1 MTELTQSK
9 SIEQAN
15 LEELTS
21 AIDGLQEYRDRLVR
35 ETMATAKKAKVVKA
49 QVQTNLA
56 PNLTKIDAM
65 LEELRQQLA
74 TLTAQ
79 A

>member
-1 MTELTQSK
+1 MTELTESN
-9 SIEQAN
+9 SIEQVN

-21 AIDGLQEYRDRLVR
+21 AIAELQDYRDRLVR
-35 ETMATAKKAKVVKA
+35 ETLSTAKKAKVVKT
-49 QVQTNLA
+49 QVQTNLE
-56 PNLTKIDAM
+56 PTLTKIDAM

-74 TLTAQ
+74 TLTAK

>member
-1 MTELTQSK
+1 MAELTQSK

-21 AIDGLQEYRDRLVR
+21 AIDELQEYRDRLVR

-49 QVQTNLA
+49 HVETNLE
-56 PNLTKIDAM
+56 PTLTKIDSM
-65 LEELRQQLA
+65 LEELRQRLA
-74 TLTAQ
+74 MLTAQ